1 LLRRGERHEA
11 AEVRVGVDE
20 TKTPGSGRR
29 TLSRCR
35 TVRLKPKPG
44 LSGPPAVESSMVER
58 NQSIWSQFAG
68 QLFTGKQ
75 FINCEDIGCHLVEFD
90 V

>member
-1 LLRRGERHEA
+1 MWVLPIA
-11 AEVRVGVDE
+11 AEVPI
-20 TKTPGSGRR
+20 TLRR
-29 TLSRCR
+29 ISQRFA
-35 TVRLKPKPG
+35 KP
-44 LSGPPAVESSMVER
+44 VESSMVER